1 MINRNEHADLVKKAQ
16 LGDKEC
22 LNRLAEM
29 ARVHLHEYVL
39 RLTLEE
45 DLTQDI
51 VQECILEMFKV
62 FKKLKKADRFW
73 AWLEGIAFN
82 KIRSHYGRLWRHK
95 TVSLSTSGF
104 EMVAEDSQAVIA
116 DMVNKELKE
125 IIFQSMRELEPR
137 HRAILALR
145 CYKEMPYSE
154 IAQLMGCTK
163 FGAQSLFYRAKKAL
177 AKKLSRHGLGKGYLL
192 SALVLF
198 GKLTATTEA
207 AVAKISVTAATVK
220 VGAAVSFAA
229 MATSKTAVV
238 SLATAAVIA
247 GGAAAITFGTDKID
261 KGPQGFEIL
270 TPQNTLRP
278 AGTRQEIEQC
288 WYFFPEGAGGSVMMR
303 LLTFSDSG
311 RDSYCRYLQNQ
322 YANYFCDKGT
332 IYINN
337 SRMVNPDL
345 SVRKLPTDGE
355 ALSQFISRVEG
366 RQADMETVPY
376 GRKGLL
382 VISRRSSDDGDS
394 IWRIDRHTNVL
405 QEEYFQSDWP
415 ESVKKIDRRDPMH
428 QRGWTYFRIAG
439 HVNGRKVSGVGRIPF
454 VYATSKVHSPWFRLH
469 FRDGSEIVDTG
480 TEACVYDGN
489 GRIMARYTGGSFFA
503 GLGRPWM
510 GLHTI
515 DTVRRD
521 AAKQQVWFETKPIR
535 GGKKAEVIL
544 TCGRVKLVYSIDLE
558 TDVIEKIEFSEDNDG
573 EGELQFSYMQNI
585 DNVGHEFAQ
594 PKVRTDRA
602 SDQSPPGMLWLV
614 KLVKGGG

>member
-1 MINRNEHADLVKKAQ
+1 MVNDKEHAEWVKKAQ

-22 LNRLAEM
+22 LNRLAEA
-29 ARVHLHEYVL
+29 ARVRLYEYVF

-82 KIRSHYGRLWRHK
+82 KIRSHYGRQWRHK
-95 TVSLSTSGF
+95 TISLSTSGF
-104 EMVAEDSQAVIA
+104 EMVAEDSQTVIA
-116 DMVNKELKE
+116 DMVNQELKE

-177 AKKLSRHGLGKGYLL
+177 AKKLSSHGLGKSYLL
-192 SALVLF
+192 AALVLF

-207 AVAKISVTAATVK
+207 AAVKISVTAASVK
-220 VGAAVSFAA
+220 VGAAVSLAA

-247 GGAAAITFGTDKID
+247 SGAAVITFGTDKID
-261 KGPQGFEIL
+261 KKPQGFEIR
-270 TPQNTLRP
+270 TPQNAPRP
-278 AGTRQEIEQC
+278 AGAHQGIEQC

-311 RDSYCRYLQNQ
+311 RDSCCRYLQNQ
-322 YANYFCDKGT
+322 YANYSFDKGT

-337 SRMVNPDL
+337 SRMVHPDL
-345 SVRKLPTDGE
+345 SVRRLPTDGE
-355 ALSQFISRVEG
+355 ALSRFISRVEG
-366 RQADMETVPY
+366 RQADMETVPH
-376 GRKGLL
+376 GREGLL
-382 VISRRSSDDGDS
+382 VISKRSSDDGDS
-394 IWRIDRHTNVL
+394 VWRIDRHTNVL

-428 QRGWTYFRIAG
+428 QRGWTYFRITG
-439 HVNGRKVSGVGRIPF
+439 HMNGKRVSGIGRIPF
-454 VYATSKVHSPWFRLH
+454 VYAMSKVHNPWLRLH

-480 TEACVYDGN
+480 AEACVYDGN
-489 GRIMARYTGGSFFA
+489 GRIMARYAGGSFFA

-521 AAKQQVWFETKPIR
+521 AAKQQVWFETR
-535 GGKKAEVIL
+535 SVLGGKKAEVIM

-558 TDVIEKIEFSEDNDG
+558 TDVVEKIEFSGDNDS
-573 EGELQFSYMQNI
+573 EGELQFSYMQDI
-585 DNVGHEFAQ
+585 DNVGHEFAR
-594 PKVRTDRA
+594 PRVRADRG
-602 SDQSPPGMLWLV
+602 SDQSPPGILWLV
-614 KLVKGGG
+614 KLAKGGW